1 MEIGLTGHL
10 PLPSLPQE
18 KPTPLHHLLER
29 LKRTSEGPPLARLR
43 ATLDCLEFLERYFT
57 GLAAG
62 LVRKLD
68 DSNELST
75 LAANA
80 HSIAGLRRLFR
91 FSLNRLDSHSANPSV
106 RDLQACF
113 FLHGK
118 RSLPFSHARWLGLVG
133 NVEPNGEPGGWSYE
147 SQFESL
153 ASRADEGATTEAIR
167 QAIDVLQSWMEGA
180 LSFFESYNHF
190 ARLDEHGWQCTV
202 QKGDTFIEVVPPLPA
217 RLIPVEAQAPT
228 AAPRTEDESTLFDS
242 EPSYRGLSPFEVEDE
257 HEHEPLTLLKPE
269 REVDPDSET
278 GPRPESAPAPSPKVE
293 RESSPKSATGSSPKV
308 ELEFAPESAPES
320 GLATAPESA
329 ARTAPE
335 SASESALES
344 APRAALETAP
354 ESALESE
361 PESVSKTVPESV
373 PKAAPERGSTGELE
387 LESRE
392 KPALEPES
400 RQASQSP
407 GSMTVAPEEAS
418 SERQDITSSREESR
432 RADVASRSSLP
443 APVLEETLSYPRWS
457 ASELKSFENSLRQI
471 YPRLDPERVPRDYF
485 HTLSR
490 FLSSVS
496 SGYII
501 LEGRQGTGKTTLS
514 HAYRDF
520 LIDSSL
526 DAVPLLFSVKN
537 QFYPDPTTFLEQL
550 NEHLRIRPGTGQRS
564 FEALD
569 PQVIKNLNLR
579 TAAEARPQR
588 FASYLSE
595 LRLVNGTRMV
605 LILDGLDEG
614 TQSGATP
621 SDTLFSYLPAS
632 LPEGVYIVVTFHP
645 DRCRPADR
653 EVLDAIRQ
661 GASTEVVLS
670 ASASAYRDLMERF
683 LNRGAEGPLTESM
696 QETLLAKSG
705 GRLATAQHMLDG
717 LRCQLFENEDDLPP
731 ADQVYERLFDRLY
744 ARVPDRYLDL
754 FLLLAT
760 SDEPVSG
767 DELSNLGISRTDV
780 LELVHSLPS
789 LFHCYQERMIGLNL
803 AHRAIRL
810 HLQRTFLTS
819 YAQSCLRLARRAL
832 LRISETEIAILPV
845 REDLDRLGESVRRL
859 LRWAYDSADVEFLA
873 EVSGH
878 DMLGKLRRR
887 IFAAME
893 ERALHHRKALILDT
907 FARGLDRLVLSEGRE
922 DFREELAWSLS
933 SRALSYYHLG
943 HYQRALIDIETA
955 IGHFQTMVEEQ
966 GQEKLRNGL
975 AAALNR
981 RSEIYRGLQDW
992 QRAYPDAERA
1002 VQNYEQVV
1010 ANGRADLTSLLM
1022 LAYHNRGIV
1031 HRALRQVE
1039 QAHRDLDSALAGYL
1053 KLVDRENRRDLRP
1066 QLAAVYQSRATL
1078 ALDRGDP
1085 DLALSSASAALEL
1098 YETLV
1103 HDENFESLRND
1114 LASVYNDRGA
1124 ILSRAGILEEAERDY
1139 ASAVSIRTYL
1149 VAEGRIDVRT
1159 DLAKTYSNR
1168 GLCLIPLTDFE
1179 GARESFDRA
1188 VEILDRLIEE
1198 ERREDLYSDR
1208 AFALNC
1214 RGSLARQTGD
1224 LLGSR
1229 EDFSA
1234 AAGDYRLAVISQ
1246 GDKHLEDLAHTLN
1259 SLAEVSLATGDTV
1272 VARRSCERALEI
1284 YEKRVLPGRRQGL
1297 ARERAIAHHNFGETL
1312 RNEGHEAEAEK
1323 EFQKAIDLLTHEV
1336 EQMGRPQLTGELA
1349 TSLLRYAQL
1358 AHQTPESVLRL
1369 VSRALAFFQG
1379 ANDDEDDRLANLT
1392 DEALLL
1398 RASAYKRLHSM
1409 GAALDD
1415 VSRVVSRLEDSLW
1428 ISDPALASGLVTAL
1442 LERSALFSA
1451 LNDAEAAIMDLD
1463 RAWTIVEESESE
1475 SQSEEAGPE
1484 AELRRC
1490 HILFE
1495 RLRLQSASASSDF
1508 QRSIELLQELDARLA
1523 AVPLDQLAPKDL
1535 RALRKR
1541 AVRTFKDLRLAAL
1554 LPTRQGDYSAGVERL
1569 TQLLEMARGLKPS
1582 FALLLQGDGS
1592 GDAEFDQVTR
1602 LQTQRAWA
1610 LVKEGRLPEA
1620 LRDFESTLAVLPP
1633 IEPDTSPDALEFIA
1647 EVESGRGAVLD
1658 SLDRWEEA
1666 LVAYSRAVE
1675 AFGRRPESALS
1686 PRRAACLSNRSRLFA
1701 RLKRL
1706 NEALKDIDPAI
1717 EIARSNYQKADLL
1730 ERLAFKAELQR
1741 QSGDTLASHATYREA
1756 LALGQREGGLEAVQ
1770 ELPLQLGLF
1779 RLTDD
1784 PVERAQSLHRA
1795 LSLLK
1800 AQLAT
1805 RSRAW
1810 RAEAI
1815 RLFSELPYP
1824 SDDPDG
1830 LRLEEEICDAV
1841 TELLKGMP
1849 VGHSV
1854 MTETL
1859 LRRAA
1864 RLYDMKNEA
1873 RAFRRLAAGQYC
1885 LATKFCLLE
1894 YRKYG
1899 RGSLQR
1905 LLRCYLLAGRSL
1917 VDTEPSPYLE
1927 GMGQGLKEIA
1937 GAVFQEPPDP
1947 QLEVEINNMARLW
1960 LSLPPSKVLQA
1971 GISRATL
1978 QKLRRW

>member
-1 MEIGLTGHL
+1 MAEENTVAVAGVSGEVRGRSKENRSPPMEIGLTGHL

-68 DSNELST
+68 DSTELST

-80 HSIAGLRRLFR
+80 QTISGLRRLFR
-91 FSLNRLDSHSANPSV
+91 FALNRLDGHGSHPSV

-133 NVEPNGEPGGWSYE
+133 NTEPNGDPGWSYD

-153 ASRADEGATTEAIR
+153 ASKADDSATQEAIR

-180 LSFFESYNHF
+180 LAFFESYNHF
-190 ARLDEHGWQCTV
+190 ARLDGDGWQCTV
-202 QKGDTFIEVVPPLPA
+202 QKGDTFVEIVPPLPA

-228 AAPRTEDESTLFDS
+228 AAPRTEDESTLFGS
-242 EPSYRGLSPFEVEDE
+242 EPSFRGLSPFEVADE
-257 HEHEPLTLLKPE
+257 QAEHEPLTLRK
-269 REVDPDSET
+269 STET
-278 GPRPESAPAPSPKVE
+278 EHQ
-293 RESSPKSATGSSPKV
+293 
-308 ELEFAPESAPES
+308 L
-320 GLATAPESA
+320 
-329 ARTAPE
+329 
-335 SASESALES
+335 
-344 APRAALETAP
+344 
-354 ESALESE
+354 
-361 PESVSKTVPESV
+361 
-373 PKAAPERGSTGELE
+373 
-387 LESRE
+387 
-392 KPALEPES
+392 ALEPEPVETNPFETEPAIDLV
-400 RQASQSP
+400 REPVSQRRSGESSGESP
-407 GSMTVAPEEAS
+407 GEAPTAPAETETES
-418 SERQDITSSREESR
+418 VDIAAIHAQLTTAETETSRPT
-432 RADVASRSSLP
+432 LP
-443 APVLEETLSYPRWS
+443 APVPDEVPSYPRWS

-588 FASYLSE
+588 FASFLSE

-614 TQSGATP
+614 SQNSP
-621 SDTLFSYLPAS
+621 NQVDTLFSYLPAS

-670 ASASAYRDLMERF
+670 ASASNYRDLMERF
-683 LNRGAEGPLTESM
+683 LNRGTEGPLTESM
-696 QETLLAKSG
+696 LETLLARSG

-717 LRCQLFENEDDLPP
+717 LRCQLFENDDDLPP

-819 YAQSCLRLARRAL
+819 YAQSCLRLAKRAL
-832 LRISETEIAILPV
+832 FRISETEIAILPV

-859 LRWAYDSADVEFLA
+859 LRWAFDSGESDFLA

-878 DMLGKLRRR
+878 EMLGKLRRR

-907 FARGLDRLVLSEGRE
+907 FARGLDKLVVSEGRE

-943 HYQRALIDIETA
+943 HYQRALVDIETA

-1010 ANGRADLTSLLM
+1010 ANGRADLSALLM

-1031 HRALRQVE
+1031 HRALRQPE
-1039 QAHRDLDSALAGYL
+1039 QAQRDLDAALTGYL
-1053 KLVDRENRRDLRP
+1053 KLVDRENRRELRP
-1066 QLAAVYQSRATL
+1066 QLAAVYQTRATL
-1078 ALDRGDP
+1078 ALDLGDP
-1085 DLALSSASAALEL
+1085 ELALSSASSSLEL

-1208 AFALNC
+1208 AFALSC

-1224 LLGSR
+1224 LLGAR

-1246 GDKHLEDLAHTLN
+1246 GDRHLEDLAHILN
-1259 SLAEVSLATGDTV
+1259 SLTEVSLATGDTV

-1284 YEKRVLPGRRQGL
+1284 YEKRVLPARRQAL
-1297 ARERAIAHHNFGETL
+1297 ARERAIAHHNLGETL
-1312 RNEGHEAEAEK
+1312 RNEGNEAEAEK

-1336 EQMGRPQLTGELA
+1336 EQGRPQLTGELA

-1358 AHQTPESVLRL
+1358 AHQSPESVLRL

-1379 ANDDEDDRLANLT
+1379 ANDEEDDRLANLT

-1398 RASAYKRLHSM
+1398 RASAYKKLHSM

-1415 VSRVVSRLEDSLW
+1415 VSRVVSRLEESLW
-1428 ISDPALASGLVTAL
+1428 ISDASLASGLVTAL

-1463 RAWTIVEESESE
+1463 RAWTVVEESEKE
-1475 SQSEEAGPE
+1475 SPSQEPGPE

-1495 RLRLQSASASSDF
+1495 RLRLQTASASEDF
-1508 QRSIELLQELDARLA
+1508 TRSIELLQELDARLA
-1523 AVPLDQLAPKDL
+1523 AVPLDQLAPKEL

-1541 AVRTFKDLRLAAL
+1541 AIRTFKDLRLTAL
-1554 LPTRQGDYSAGVERL
+1554 TPTRHGDYSAGVERL
-1569 TQLLEMARGLKPS
+1569 SLLFETARALKPN
-1582 FALLLQGDGS
+1582 FGLLLRGDGH
-1592 GDAEFDQVTR
+1592 GDGEFDQVTR

-1610 LVKEGRLPEA
+1610 LVKEGRLSEA
-1620 LRDFESTLAVLPP
+1620 LRDFETTLAVLPP
-1633 IEPDTSPDALEFIA
+1633 VEPATSPDALEFIA

-1686 PRRAACLSNRSRLFA
+1686 PRRAACLTNRSRLFA

-1717 EIARSNYQKADLL
+1717 EIARSNYQKSELL
-1730 ERLAFKAELQR
+1730 ERLAFKADLQR
-1741 QSGDTLASHATYREA
+1741 QAGDTLASHATYREA
-1756 LALGQREGGLEAVQ
+1756 LSFGQRDGGLEPAQ
-1770 ELPLQLGLF
+1770 ELPLRLGLF

-1784 PVERAQSLHRA
+1784 PIERTESLRRA

-1800 AQLAT
+1800 SQLTA
-1805 RSRAW
+1805 RSRSW
-1810 RAEAI
+1810 RAEAV

-1824 SDDPDG
+1824 SDDADG
-1830 LRLEEEICDAV
+1830 LGLEEEICDAV

-1873 RAFRRLAAGQYC
+1873 RSFRRLAAGQYC

-1917 VDTEPSPYLE
+1917 VDAEPSPYLE

-1937 GAVFQEPPDP
+1937 TAIFQEPPDA
-1947 QLEVEINNMARLW
+1947 QQEVEINNMARLW